1 MTSRIRPAT
10 HFTNRIVADL
20 RIDFEPSSRIQF
32 SVIDPLIVVF
42 STYLGGHSEDTLPSI
57 AADASGAVYNVSI
70 SP

>member
-1 MTSRIRPAT
+1 
-10 HFTNRIVADL
+10 L

-32 SVIDPLIVVF
+32 FVIDPLIVVF